1 MFKASTQLPSLSTQR
16 NHLLHQLHRV
26 TSAGIISLVA
36 LAVSTVAVGAA
47 LAVILRVVAAK
58 QQPQSMRTLYNRKR

>member
-1 MFKASTQLPSLSTQR
+1 MCKASTQLPSLSTQH
-16 NHLLHQLHRV
+16 NHLLRQLHRV
-26 TSAGIISLVA
+26 TPAEIISFVA

-58 QQPQSMRTLYNRKR
+58 Q

>member
-26 TSAGIISLVA
+26 TSAEIISLVA

-47 LAVILRVVAAK
+47 LAVILRVVVAETAERWLGHG
-58 QQPQSMRTLYNRKR
+58 PVA